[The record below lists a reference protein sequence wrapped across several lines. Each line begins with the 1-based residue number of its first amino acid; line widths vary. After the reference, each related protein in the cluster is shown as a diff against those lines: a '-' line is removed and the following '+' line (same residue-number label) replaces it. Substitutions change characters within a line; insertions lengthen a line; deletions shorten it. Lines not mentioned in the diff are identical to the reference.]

1 MAGKVSLGKYLI
13 WVMLLL
19 GQLHGYKSCVEKER
33 IALLE
38 LKKYIISITEEGE
51 SNYILPTWTNDTNSV
66 CCHWEGLK
74 CSRTSKRVT
83 DIAFGTLKL
92 KQSSLL
98 NLSLLHPFEEI
109 RSLNLSKSRFI
120 NLSAYKENGFNDDAF
135 NRFAGYQNRSADEL
149 AKQSLVVTEA
159 FMTST

>member
-1 MAGKVSLGKYLI
+1 MAGKVSVGKYLT
-13 WVMLLL
+13 WVLLLL

-51 SNYILPTWTNDTNSV
+51 SNSVLPTWNYNTKSD

-74 CSRTSKRVT
+74 CNLKSKRVT
-83 DIAFGTLKL
+83 DIAFGTLNL
-92 KQSSLL
+92 KESSLL
-98 NLSLLHPFEEI
+98 NLSLLHPFQEI

-120 NLSAYKENGFNDDAF
+120 NLSAYKENEFNDDAF
-135 NRFAGYQNRSADEL
+135 NKLAGLFDDVEGILGFSP
-149 AKQSLVVTEA
+149 S
-159 FMTST
+159 S